1 MKRIWLCLGV
11 LVLLASA
18 VILYRAD
25 SVVPI
30 KRLVGLSMDKIGIT
44 RNTYDIRV
52 DDELRPFIY
61 IYWLGENG
69 TKDDDRMLLY
79 HRTFCQD
86 IPDCYGRNQLVVKA
100 KTDSTLYS
108 KMGYLK
114 LYAFSKHN
122 YYIDLKL
129 KDTLLIVDWSIDN
142 WYSEKISITDTLA
155 FKIERN

>member
-1 MKRIWLCLGV
+1 MKRISLYLGAV
-11 LVLLASA
+11 VLLASA
-18 VILYRAD
+18 IILYR
-25 SVVPI
+25 VNRVIPI
-30 KRLVGLSMDKIGIT
+30 KGLVGLSVDKIGIT
-44 RNTYDIRV
+44 RNSYDIRV

-114 LYAFSKHN
+114 LYAFQN
-122 YYIDLKL
+122 I
-129 KDTLLIVDWSIDN
+129 II
-142 WYSEKISITDTLA
+142 I
-155 FKIERN
+155 